1 MLDIINKGTEM
12 NKNYILGVIIA
23 FILIGLFTW
32 FIYSSDKEA
41 EEMNN
46 AMMPRIGQKLWTY
59 NMNAHAWKKYNQRT
73 DMDDSKDIIILQVQ
87 EPVGS
92 GGYTSYHLLTGNA
105 QVPKEDVWVGE
116 GSQEFLVGKKL
127 YSYFPKT
134 FEFYELI
141 FNGVNFKPRKLSK
154 QEISTLFKSYEIID
168 VSKLEKGTL
177 TLGFSKHK
185 NEFLILND
193 SGDDFY
199 KYYIIPNES
208 KKMEIGEYSN
218 QFKVKDKVQIKI
230 QRLEGC
236 SKAYPCYEINFK

>member
-1 MLDIINKGTEM
+1 M
-12 NKNYILGVIIA
+12 NKNYIIGSIA
-23 FILIGLFTW
+23 ALILVGLFTW
-32 FIYSSDKEA
+32 FICSADQKA
-41 EEMNN
+41 EEINKS
-46 AMMPRIGQKLWTY
+46 MMPRIGQKLWTY
-59 NMNAHAWKKYNQRT
+59 NMNGHVWHEYNNRI
-73 DMDDSKDIIILQVQ
+73 DEDDSKEIIILQVQ
-87 EPVGS
+87 EPVGN
-92 GGYTSYHLLTGNA
+92 GGYTSYHLITGNA

-116 GSQEFLVGKKL
+116 GSQEFLVDKKL

-154 QEISTLFKSYEIID
+154 KEISSIFKNHEIID

-177 TLGFSKHK
+177 TLDFSKRK
-185 NEFLILND
+185 NEFMILND

-218 QFKVKDKVQIKI
+218 QFKVKDRVEIKI

-236 SKAYPCYEINFK
+236 SKAYPCYEIHFK